1 MGHDSWSHSAGA
13 VAERTAGDRGERHDC
28 RGDATA
34 VDSATK
40 ELVDVMKR
48 FFLFLDELG

>member
-1 MGHDSWSHSAGA
+1 MGDNSWCHCARA
-13 VAERTAGDRGERHDC
+13 VAERTAVDRGECHGC

-48 FFLFLDELG
+48 FSYFSTN

>member
-1 MGHDSWSHSAGA
+1 MGDDPRGYCAGA
-13 VAERTAGDRGERHDC
+13 VAERTAGDRGECHGC

-40 ELVDVMKR
+40 ESVDVMKR
-48 FFLFLDELG
+48 SFLFFDDLP